1 MSANSQPRARVRAL
15 DRTQVPR
22 ARHAAEKSGLLRGT
36 KIQIT
41 KTSADV
47 VLFNA
52 TVDFDSAAA
61 ITQND
66 TASTSASPLSVS
78 VDPTSTWVAT
88 LDSTVSSLTVA
99 DGGRVVDS
107 EGKTVTVVAAGET
120 KVKGDSSLTVTVS
133 GTYST
138 SYDSSKAGATNAE
151 KIDRSAFDSAF
162 GTSTAFDVTA
172 QGTDSSATSSSNA
185 TSTSES
191 TANNAQQNPF
201 AKWWNGVVAFWKG
214 LFGMA

>member
-1 MSANSQPRARVRAL
+1 M
-15 DRTQVPR
+15 
-22 ARHAAEKSGLLRGT
+22 
-36 KIQIT
+36 
-41 KTSADV
+41 
-47 VLFNA
+47 
-52 TVDFDSAAA
+52 
-61 ITQND
+61 
-66 TASTSASPLSVS
+66 
-78 VDPTSTWVAT
+78 
-88 LDSTVSSLTVA
+88 A

-191 TANNAQQNPF
+191 TAHNAQQNPF

>member
-1 MSANSQPRARVRAL
+1 MLS
-15 DRTQVPR
+15 
-22 ARHAAEKSGLLRGT
+22 
-36 KIQIT
+36 
-41 KTSADV
+41 
-47 VLFNA
+47 NA

-66 TASTSASPLSVS
+66 TTSTSASPLSVS
-78 VDPTSTWVAT
+78 VDPTSTWVVT
-88 LDSTVSSLTVA
+88 KDSTVSNLTVA

-138 SYDSSKAGATNAE
+138 SYDSSQAGTTNAE

-162 GTSTAFDVTA
+162 GTSTAFDVTTQTGGSTA
-172 QGTDSSATSSSNA
+172 SPSTDAS
-185 TSTSES
+185 TSTSPS
-191 TANNAQQNPF
+191 GTAQQNPF
-201 AKWWNGVVAFWKG
+201 ASWWDGVVAFWRG